1 MDSYKHHT
9 IDTFNKKK
17 TLMSSQRNL
26 YDNLS
31 KKELEVLEQLKR
43 LDDDIIIAS
52 SDKGGTI
59 VIQDVK
65 LYISKVERQ
74 IIPKI
79 IDHCQMTQ
87 RK

>member
-1 MDSYKHHT
+1 
-9 IDTFNKKK
+9 
-17 TLMSSQRNL
+17 MSSQRNL

-43 LDDDIIIAS
+43 LDDDIIIS

-65 LYISKVERQ
+65 LYINKVERQ